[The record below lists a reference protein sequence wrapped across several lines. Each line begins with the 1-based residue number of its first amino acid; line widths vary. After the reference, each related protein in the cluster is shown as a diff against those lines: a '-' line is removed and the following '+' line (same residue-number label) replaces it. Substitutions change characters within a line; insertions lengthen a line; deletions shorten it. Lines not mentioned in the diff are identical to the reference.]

1 MSLDHEYAVIGG
13 LNRAAIG
20 KTLGAISSIVAAG
33 VTIGVLGLI
42 DLAKHLGWGH
52 NIPPVVM
59 VPVTGGLVYLALY
72 KLFRHVVWKIPQFA
86 TLLKVPNLGGEWI
99 CEGQTINPDKSLGY
113 AWTANVSIKQD
124 WDVIRVRLKTDQS
137 VSNSVAAALTFDST
151 DGFRLLYNYRNE
163 PGAGQP
169 NDMKV
174 HRGSAELIFNH
185 ALTSAEGEYFN
196 GLGRFTFGTMKL
208 TRKQTK

>member
-1 MSLDHEYAVIGG
+1 MSLDHEYTVIGG

-20 KTLGAISSIVAAG
+20 KALGLISSIVAGG
-33 VTIGVLGLI
+33 VTIGVLALV
-42 DLAKHLGWGH
+42 DLAKYLGWGSS
-52 NIPPVVM
+52 IPPVVM
-59 VPVTGGLVYLALY
+59 VPLTGGAVYFALY
-72 KLFRHVVWKIPQFA
+72 KLFRHVIWKMPRFSS
-86 TLLKVPNLGGEWI
+86 LLKVPNLEGIWI
-99 CEGQTINPDKSLGY
+99 CDGQTINPDKTLGY
-113 AWTANVSIKQD
+113 AWTAEISIKQD
-124 WDVIRVRLKTDQS
+124 WDVIRVRLKTSQS

-174 HRGSAELIFNH
+174 HRGSAELLFNH
-185 ALTSAEGEYFN
+185 ELTSAEGEYFN

-208 TRKQTK
+208 TRKQKK